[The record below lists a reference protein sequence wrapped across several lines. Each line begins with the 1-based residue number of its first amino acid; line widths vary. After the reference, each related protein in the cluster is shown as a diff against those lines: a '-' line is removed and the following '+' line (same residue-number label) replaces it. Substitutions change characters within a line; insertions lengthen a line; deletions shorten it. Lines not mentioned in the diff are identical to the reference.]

1 MPYLRPTV
9 TLYANLALATHGET
23 VQEDVLGS
31 GNGSQANQSFTLH
44 RQPLTYI
51 SAPTATGRQSTL
63 TVRVNQVAWQEA
75 PSIYGLD
82 VNSQNYLVRQDEH
95 GHTQV
100 IFGDGI
106 QGQRLPSGQE
116 NVVATYRVG
125 TGLAGEV
132 GVDALS
138 LMPNKPLGVESVTNP
153 LRAAGAAPRDDR
165 DAVRLKAPR
174 LVSTLGRIVSL
185 QDFADFALTFGGI
198 GKVQVAQ
205 VWNGRT
211 RVIHL
216 TVLGVDQQVIAD
228 NSALYNSLV
237 KGIDAVRVPHQM
249 VKVQSGAH
257 LLRRF
262 NVKARILVDAHY
274 QSASVQAAVTDA
286 LRSTFTF
293 TRRNFGQDVV
303 ASDLVAL
310 MQGVRGVRAVELVA
324 LYIRGCAAGL
334 ASRLEAP
341 MARWNGTDFEPAQL
355 LLINT
360 EEQDGITLLLE
371 MAHA

>member
-1 MPYLRPTV
+1 
-9 TLYANLALATHGET
+9 
-23 VQEDVLGS
+23 
-31 GNGSQANQSFTLH
+31 
-44 RQPLTYI
+44 
-51 SAPTATGRQSTL
+51 
-63 TVRVNQVAWQEA
+63 
-75 PSIYGLD
+75 
-82 VNSQNYLVRQDEH
+82 VRQDEH